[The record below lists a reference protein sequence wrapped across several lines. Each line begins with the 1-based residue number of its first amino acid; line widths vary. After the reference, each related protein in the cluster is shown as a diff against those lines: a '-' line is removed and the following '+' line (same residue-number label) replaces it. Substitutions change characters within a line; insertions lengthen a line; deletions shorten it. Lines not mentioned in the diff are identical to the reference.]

1 VFPRE
6 RRGMGEQFGRDSVM
20 FAAQVIDGIGQV
32 RGIPVDDSRDDQ
44 VEAGSPELLRVR
56 TAVSDAPLLE
66 RADSPGRGRGAARPC
81 SGRRG
86 RAAGV
91 AVTPAS
97 MNRVRSI
104 RPSS

>member
-1 VFPRE
+1 
-6 RRGMGEQFGRDSVM
+6 MGEQFGRDSVA

-32 RGIPVDDSRDDQ
+32 HGIPVDDSHDDQ
-44 VEAGSPELLRVR
+44 IETGSPELLRVR

-66 RADSPGRGRGAARPC
+66 RADHLGEGVALLTLVQ
-81 SGRRG
+81 
-86 RAAGV
+86 AGV
-91 AVTPAS
+91 TECRSCDDSSQSS